1 MKIDF
6 EQMALENE
14 ETTFVFYGSWR
25 ELLEGFDKE
34 TAKEIL
40 WQIML
45 LGTTGEI
52 DTNNVMIQQ
61 IIKGCVAPS
70 IHNTKT
76 RYQKSK
82 VDGAKGGRP
91 KKEFDIFKASA
102 LKEQGYSNAAIAEE
116 LGVSKE
122 TVRTRLNEYNNN
134 SAKNLAEN
142 WQETKNR
149 PTTNENLEENR
160 IEENIKEYKVNS
172 EVPSVEETSFD
183 YPQIWGGGYFYDWD
197 TKYWSNPS
205 TVNLIMSYPEENAA
219 AIAKAEEL
227 GLL

>member
-122 TVRTRLNEYNNN
+122 TVRTRLNEYNN

-160 IEENIKEYKVNS
+160 IEENIKEYKTNS
-172 EVPSVEETSFD
+172 EVPSIEETSFD
-183 YPQIWGGGYFYDWD
+183 CPQVWDGYGWCDWKD
-197 TKYWSNPS
+197 KYFTNPKILQS
-205 TVNLIMSYPEENAA
+205 LKQFPENQM
-219 AIAKAEEL
+219 AIDKAREL

>member
-6 EQMALENE
+6 EQMAVDNE

-25 ELLEGFDKE
+25 DLLEGFDKE

-61 IIKGCVAPS
+61 IIKGCIAPN

-76 RYQKSK
+76 RYKKSK
-82 VDGAKGGRP
+82 SDGAKGGRP
-91 KKEFDIFKASA
+91 RKEFDIFKATA

-122 TVRTRLNEYNNN
+122 TVRTRLNDYYD
-134 SAKNLAEN
+134 SAENLAEN
-142 WQETKNR
+142 WQKTKNR
-149 PTTNENLEENR
+149 PTTNENLEKNRKEENR
-160 IEENIKEYKVNS
+160 IENNISDSSQEESEYSDAV
-172 EVPSVEETSFD
+172 
-183 YPQIWGGGYFYDWD
+183 
-197 TKYWSNPS
+197 
-205 TVNLIMSYPEENAA
+205 AA
-219 AIAKAEEL
+219 AL
-227 GLL
+227 RMNGLL

>member
-82 VDGAKGGRP
+82 TDGAKGGRP

-102 LKEQGYSNAAIAEE
+102 LKEQGYSNAAIAEQ

-122 TVRTRLNEYNNN
+122 TVRTRLNEYNN

-160 IEENIKEYKVNS
+160 IEENIKENNINS
-172 EVPSVEETSFD
+172 EVPSYEETSFD
-183 YPQIWGGGYFYDWD
+183 YIQIWDGYNYYEWQDR
-197 TKYWSNPS
+197 YWSEPG
-205 TVNLIMSYPEENAA
+205 TVKLIMKYPEENAA
-219 AIAKAEEL
+219 AIAKAQEL
-227 GLL
+227 QLI